1 MPPKIETM
9 EEIQGNLSK
18 YGNRFH
24 VNNVL
29 EKIRNVGID
38 ENEGF
43 RFYLSLAI
51 MMSDVEDFHTNTLSV
66 GKIPGLIILML
77 AIADLSFWT
86 TQG

>member
-1 MPPKIETM
+1 MIF
-9 EEIQGNLSK
+9 Q
-18 YGNRFH
+18 NRRIFKT
-24 VNNVL
+24 L
-29 EKIRNVGID
+29 FEQTISRA
-38 ENEGF
+38 
-43 RFYLSLAI
+43 LAI